1 MIYWTTWIWLVLL
14 AAMHVHAETDRPAQ
28 VVVQHLSTFGRK
40 GQGRGEFFEPSG
52 IAVDAV
58 GNLYVADTGNDRIQK
73 FGPKGT
79 YLSETGGFGWAE
91 GQFNRPSG
99 VAAGRGLDIFVAD
112 SRNNRV
118 QICSQNLQPVAVVGG
133 RDADGPIA
141 LGTLAGIAVS
151 EVGEIYVT
159 DTDIEQVVQITNYS
173 RTDRSFGGYGYG
185 TGRLRRPL
193 GLTVGTTG
201 DVYVCDAENG
211 RIAVFDRFGNFRKAM
226 GADVLDEPAGVCM
239 GPKGTLFVADAG
251 YHRVVV
257 FDLKD
262 GEVAGQIG
270 GPDAGREAGS
280 FKGPR
285 GLVVD
290 TAGMLYVLDTGN
302 SRVQKFRVYAFRR

>member
-1 MIYWTTWIWLVLL
+1 MIYWTTWIVLVLL
-14 AAMHVHAETDRPAQ
+14 TAVRVEAERPAQ
-28 VVVQHLSTFGRK
+28 VVVEHVSTFGRK
-40 GQGRGEFFEPSG
+40 GRGPGEFFEPSG

-73 FGPKGT
+73 FGRKGG
-79 YLSETGGFGWAE
+79 YLSEAGGFGWAE

-99 VAAGRGLDIFVAD
+99 VAAGRGLEIFVAD
-112 SRNNRV
+112 SRNNRI
-118 QICSQNLQPVAVVGG
+118 QIYSQHLQPIAVVGG
-133 RDADGPIA
+133 RDADGPIT
-141 LGTLAGIAVS
+141 LGALAGIAVS
-151 EVGEIYVT
+151 EEGGIYVT
-159 DTDIEQVVQITNYS
+159 DTDIEQVVQMTNYS

-193 GLTVGTTG
+193 GLSVGKTG

-211 RIAVFDRFGNFRKAM
+211 RIAVFDRFGNFRVEM
-226 GADVLDEPAGVCM
+226 GVDVLDEPAGVCV
-239 GPKGTLFVADAG
+239 GPEATLFVADAG

-257 FDLKD
+257 FDLKN

-270 GPDAGREAGS
+270 GPDAGGDAGS

-290 TAGMLYVLDTGN
+290 TDGMLYVLDTGN
-302 SRVQKFRVYAFRR
+302 CRVQKFRVHAFRR